1 MFNVIAVMGGEDL
14 HARLTTTRGHTVQ
27 SNILLEKNKL
37 EEELKRLQS
46 KISELER

>member
-1 MFNVIAVMGGEDL
+1 MFNSIAVNEGPDL
-14 HARLTTTRGHTVQ
+14 HARLITARGRMVQ